1 MKSDACID
9 RLRECA
15 QAGARVCAM
24 ARAGIVPCDADG
36 VVAMQ
41 ESTPRHHHAGAAR
54 GIFAALLAVAF
65 ATFSFAASYT
75 TIDSATAVDNGGAS
89 GGDIVRMIDNGNRT
103 LDIIHIF
110 TNTSASASLSLGDD
124 NMVVADTLSFLVVGG
139 GGSGGADCGGGGGAG
154 GLIYQS
160 GLNLA
165 VGTATV
171 TVGTGGVE
179 VVKANNV
186 QGNNGGDSTLIIGGV
201 TYTAKG
207 GGGGG
212 CYDKSGGRN
221 GGCGGGGFN
230 TYAAGSSTQAT
241 PGVGFAGGAANGTCG
256 GGGGGAG
263 GTPAKASTGGVGGVG
278 GPGLEYDISGESQ
291 WYAGGGAGGSN
302 GTTID
307 RSLGGSGV
315 GGDGGSQKNTALYS
329 GLPGK
334 DGTGSGGGG
343 ACGGI
348 ADRRVG
354 AKGGTGIV
362 IIRYKVLD
370 YKKAVIGGQTIRF
383 RGASETNWVDG
394 ELAISFTNTV
404 DEGELILPSYMQAW
418 VLAVGGGGAG
428 ANPTN
433 GAVTVG
439 GAGGGG
445 AGGYVE
451 STNMFATGTYLIN
464 IGAGGVSPMEA
475 GAGGDG
481 DNSTI
486 TLPGSSQ
493 IIAHGGGGGG
503 FKSVGNDGGSGGGG
517 SKAAG
522 GEANTFDDNIANAG
536 GAGSHNTV
544 GGGGGGAGGVG
555 KPSVRLGVAGDGGEG
570 KYSEITG
577 AKVLYAAGGGGGA
590 RSGTGGLGQ
599 TNYLGVAV
607 GGSGGGGNT
616 KDSVIEATPGLD
628 GTGSGGG
635 GGGGSY
641 PAKTT
646 VPTHP
651 ARTGGLG
658 GNGGSGIVVI
668 RIVNLMPEQPEAS
681 YDPIVYDGELHEI
694 YPANVAYERSGDY
707 AKTDVGNYN
716 FAITLND
723 DFCWSDG
730 DVGSPK
736 HGSWSI
742 IPAELQVVDFHVDR
756 WQIDDE
762 ANDPVLVL
770 ALPCGKTVSTDDY
783 DVVFQYCRFGEGSWS
798 STVPTDAGEY
808 YARAIITPKTGNIT
822 APSATPQTTF
832 EISDNRVAIAASL
845 GYSVDISVSTF
856 TGNSTLTN
864 FPMLVKISEG
874 SPAGFSYNQTAADG
888 SDLRFTDADGF
899 KLPYEIEKWDIT
911 GTSYV
916 WVKVP
921 EYKKDS
927 YACTMHWGAIAGED
941 VPETEDPQKVW
952 SDYIG
957 VWHFAE
963 QSGTAFDATGHGLD
977 GTPSKG
983 SASEADPSRM
993 VAGGGVVGDSRINDT
1008 MDVTKGNY
1016 MSVPNFLSVTNPA
1029 GIFTV
1034 SGWFKLSSFNTQT
1047 RLISQ
1052 KNASGENGWELIAY
1066 SKTKLYMRSDG
1077 DTKTAAADVPD
1088 MTANWVYATAVYSN
1102 TWGRIYINGGK
1113 NSTYSYYYTQT
1124 GFPGTTPRTDRK
1136 IAFGNLANAGERSLA
1151 GMYDEIRISA
1161 GMLSADWILA
1171 DFEQI
1176 GTNGEA
1182 EGPDFGEIHVKTN
1195 VVYDNHWIIDPS
1207 ISSPSWMIS
1216 QASTITIDPGRPAY
1230 GEPVYWV
1237 FSQLNGTAY
1246 TNVQASALAAGSY
1259 ELVFHAHSGANVDSE
1274 WSWNELESDVIYV
1287 MVIDESPNNSLGG
1300 TVGDAT
1306 LSGRILL
1313 ANNDSNPIAPIT
1325 GQAYNNTSPANAV
1338 FWIRE
1343 DGDTFQSTDY
1353 PNIANRGKQAN
1364 RRLVAREPVEELCDG
1379 TNLWILANVLQGT
1392 PFNSNASAL
1401 QKARR
1406 NILPFSPTSVSGIA
1420 RLWTNNVYN
1429 LVFRNIE
1436 NSQVISPCYTNG
1448 IGTIYFDAVNSS
1460 IEEAGSGYNLVV
1472 ETVTGETAMG
1482 DDIDNSAWTAVD
1494 MRPLYTSGGT
1504 FEERETTKTLALDV
1518 TTGNYGIKDF
1528 YRVVVPINYAGPI
1541 RFRIRRTS
1549 IPSSETYALDED
1561 GFILVDN
1568 VIASYPA
1575 MRADLEPMGVFDP
1588 SVGGK
1593 AVLGTAAA
1601 WSSPFPAIS
1610 EEGVKPRAKATYLA
1624 NPGDTNAN
1632 MSTFITAA
1640 YMHYRWRYLDQQVED
1655 TWHTVPLDPATARS
1669 TLSNSTAF
1677 LTSPRTID
1685 IPDAVGDLEYWF
1697 DVVLNAPYYKYVDY
1711 SGTDLGLE
1719 YTNVSGTHEYTEHLA
1734 SVTNTA
1740 GVVAPYESRGTNWF
1754 VRLREGE
1761 SSYEGLEVQY
1771 YMTKKR
1777 DGEGERSYV
1786 DAMTGR
1792 WETASLELIGN
1803 HTWRGNLQTLN
1814 ATNLHYR
1821 IAMKNLQD
1829 ASKSDYQYVTNASY
1843 YVLTGDAT
1851 NSWPV
1856 TSTLVEGDTNSWNYL
1871 WADAATG
1878 FLMFQ
1883 IDDSTKAITMV
1894 HSDYQDVNK
1903 WSDANNTNGLFTGN
1917 ATFTMTDGTMS
1928 GTSHKAKVFVE
1939 DFADWTAMPVSLENW
1954 NESFTLGATSL
1965 DEGYYKPFPSA
1976 TTPNLWSAGQ
1986 GMYVFE
1992 CCKTLT
1998 ANTDL
2003 ALQMEG
2009 CGRGYIDFVNN
2020 VAKSPRGLGLISF
2033 TARLAQFINFDDF
2046 AYYDGDGSRTKRN
2059 YTFTAR
2065 TAFDLNSCQN
2075 FRGNASLSLV
2085 AYYRPGVGCYEY
2097 RVEPYKATSSTGWD
2111 KNSVIQSLHR
2121 WNYSGGGMQ
2130 DTLLGAITNDN
2141 ISGWA
2146 MTTRAGGNYVPMYI
2160 AVSNDVSGTTCIM
2173 AGFAPSGVYYNS
2185 DTNGISCYSVRYR
2198 DTAAQKHTR
2207 GSYGLLSAN
2216 CEGVFQYPAL
2226 WDAPVQFLDNFTE
2239 NDKINQYTP
2248 TAQNP
2253 YKITFPGTETL
2264 CRDEIGTSI
2273 EDTEWYINQGR
2284 MRIFNRDLAE
2294 KTGDAMLFGLVYTN
2308 GTQSIS
2314 IYTAPA
2320 GTTDWTLYKSQEIEG
2335 FGSASS
2341 KSNFVY
2347 RPYTTADCAVRIA
2360 VDGTVTDV
2368 RRDVVIDDI
2377 KIEQWRGADY
2387 DEATYTIGDYIPDW
2401 STDTDHML
2409 SNYVFTSAWIMDHR
2423 LRLSAKRTDPS
2434 RVSSIRSPWMDGH
2447 DGRGKGLGMITF
2459 GYANAQENTILHLQI
2474 CTNATE
2480 ATIGS
2485 DLYGGNWETVETF
2498 RFDGLTEGERAGGSR
2513 SAYLGLHGVTGM
2525 MRLVIDEDLTKAMAT
2540 NGVTDTAKF
2549 GEIEITRL
2557 YCRDEPALDES
2568 AWWGWNIRTIGA
2580 STVDNRDTE
2589 GRMYLPDLIT
2599 TATSG
2604 DPGLSLAINNSATA
2618 DIADTEDLITY
2629 KVNPPFVQS
2638 PTFGTNL
2645 VGEVLF
2651 KARLYDLSSTTPAV
2665 VSLFGSTEPLNEST
2679 WEWIQDFRVDSKSYR
2694 SYSYKTNPGRE
2705 YKAFRFA
2712 ILGADGVTNTTMRST
2727 SGYDYRLAPQRVMI
2741 DELLVSEAVRAK
2753 VGFRNVGAFR
2763 SDIAGTAIVPNVPSP
2778 EEQPLCDEDFGFQCE
2793 LFKAQLPDEVDF
2805 SVDPRVK
2812 LYWFKGRTPWGFDVW
2827 KTNAACRSAWLV
2839 KASDSTETNMVF
2851 RSSLRTAPDSVVS
2864 IASTAGQVIQYAL
2877 EVEFH
2882 RNVKDGSDRVSQ
2894 YATNVLTA
2902 ADWAR
2907 PDWYRGI
2914 DHNATL
2920 GQNRHFAAYTILDT
2934 VAPGWAWINEVNVF
2948 GGPSRTSNN
2957 ADQDYQ
2963 YVEIAAPAEAD
2974 LSGWYVNLL
2983 AAHTSTD
2990 TVITNSLAAFGMGK
3004 LDGTKS
3010 AAYSASNMVFHCIA
3024 SQSSSY
3030 NLDWNTETID
3040 GIWSVDN
3047 PCTEISSAGLISR
3060 MYPVGFQLC
3069 RKSGIIEHE
3078 IVMVGTNFWS
3088 DGSIIGSLAASHDP
3102 TNNAAFLNEKMFE
3115 SAFFY
3120 AGEDAPGTKSLGV
3133 FDSRGESSNHW
3144 NRTMERTPGRI
3155 NENQSIH
3162 RPDST
3167 YVKGENLLLYANVD
3181 AAAGHIWQQVGDG
3194 PLTNGT
3200 QIVYVRKGSSNGTNI
3215 TYTVDRWYE
3224 LASVTTNG
3232 AAIPWTTNAART
3244 YTVNVGVGISNSCTV
3259 LASARLR
3266 PEIEGGVSDPRYIP
3280 AVVDWLLKG
3289 RTLRGD
3295 FEGGDVF
3302 APAEFWSHW
3311 SHQKIG
3317 DLSLLEMYWLDMDPT
3332 VSNLV
3337 LEAGFAK
3344 PATPHV
3350 IDPAYN
3356 ADASLTNVQMSVFMM
3371 ISNKTEDTS
3380 SRWYGQAWTPY
3391 TLRGLEPGSNSRDD
3405 YPGATTGWTS
3415 VTFKVTG
3422 IIANGFT
3429 GVDNP
3434 EDWIPLRWF
3443 VFDENSF
3450 APLDGSAD
3458 AGTAKIEVADPR
3470 TDKSPVYLD
3479 GFWRYPDKNV
3489 FYRWAIDSRLKPY
3502 TVEMLNSNSYYKVTP

>member
-1 MKSDACID
+1 M
-9 RLRECA
+9 
-15 QAGARVCAM
+15 
-24 ARAGIVPCDADG
+24 
-36 VVAMQ
+36 
-41 ESTPRHHHAGAAR
+41 
-54 GIFAALLAVAF
+54 
-65 ATFSFAASYT
+65 
-75 TIDSATAVDNGGAS
+75 
-89 GGDIVRMIDNGNRT
+89 
-103 LDIIHIF
+103 
-110 TNTSASASLSLGDD
+110 
-124 NMVVADTLSFLVVGG
+124 
-139 GGSGGADCGGGGGAG
+139 
-154 GLIYQS
+154 
-160 GLNLA
+160 
-165 VGTATV
+165 
-171 TVGTGGVE
+171 
-179 VVKANNV
+179 
-186 QGNNGGDSTLIIGGV
+186 
-201 TYTAKG
+201 
-207 GGGGG
+207 
-212 CYDKSGGRN
+212 
-221 GGCGGGGFN
+221 
-230 TYAAGSSTQAT
+230 
-241 PGVGFAGGAANGTCG
+241 
-256 GGGGGAG
+256 
-263 GTPAKASTGGVGGVG
+263 
-278 GPGLEYDISGESQ
+278 
-291 WYAGGGAGGSN
+291 
-302 GTTID
+302 
-307 RSLGGSGV
+307 
-315 GGDGGSQKNTALYS
+315 
-329 GLPGK
+329 
-334 DGTGSGGGG
+334 
-343 ACGGI
+343 
-348 ADRRVG
+348 
-354 AKGGTGIV
+354 
-362 IIRYKVLD
+362 
-370 YKKAVIGGQTIRF
+370 
-383 RGASETNWVDG
+383 
-394 ELAISFTNTV
+394 
-404 DEGELILPSYMQAW
+404 
-418 VLAVGGGGAG
+418 
-428 ANPTN
+428 
-433 GAVTVG
+433 
-439 GAGGGG
+439 
-445 AGGYVE
+445 
-451 STNMFATGTYLIN
+451 
-464 IGAGGVSPMEA
+464 
-475 GAGGDG
+475 
-481 DNSTI
+481 
-486 TLPGSSQ
+486 
-493 IIAHGGGGGG
+493 
-503 FKSVGNDGGSGGGG
+503 
-517 SKAAG
+517 
-522 GEANTFDDNIANAG
+522 
-536 GAGSHNTV
+536 
-544 GGGGGGAGGVG
+544 
-555 KPSVRLGVAGDGGEG
+555 
-570 KYSEITG
+570 
-577 AKVLYAAGGGGGA
+577 
-590 RSGTGGLGQ
+590 
-599 TNYLGVAV
+599 
-607 GGSGGGGNT
+607 
-616 KDSVIEATPGLD
+616 
-628 GTGSGGG
+628 
-635 GGGGSY
+635 
-641 PAKTT
+641 
-646 VPTHP
+646 
-651 ARTGGLG
+651 
-658 GNGGSGIVVI
+658 
-668 RIVNLMPEQPEAS
+668 
-681 YDPIVYDGELHEI
+681 
-694 YPANVAYERSGDY
+694 
-707 AKTDVGNYN
+707 
-716 FAITLND
+716 
-723 DFCWSDG
+723 
-730 DVGSPK
+730 
-736 HGSWSI
+736 
-742 IPAELQVVDFHVDR
+742 
-756 WQIDDE
+756 
-762 ANDPVLVL
+762 
-770 ALPCGKTVSTDDY
+770 
-783 DVVFQYCRFGEGSWS
+783 
-798 STVPTDAGEY
+798 
-808 YARAIITPKTGNIT
+808 
-822 APSATPQTTF
+822 
-832 EISDNRVAIAASL
+832 
-845 GYSVDISVSTF
+845 
-856 TGNSTLTN
+856 
-864 FPMLVKISEG
+864 
-874 SPAGFSYNQTAADG
+874 
-888 SDLRFTDADGF
+888 
-899 KLPYEIEKWDIT
+899 
-911 GTSYV
+911 
-916 WVKVP
+916 
-921 EYKKDS
+921 
-927 YACTMHWGAIAGED
+927 
-941 VPETEDPQKVW
+941 
-952 SDYIG
+952 
-957 VWHFAE
+957 
-963 QSGTAFDATGHGLD
+963 
-977 GTPSKG
+977 
-983 SASEADPSRM
+983 
-993 VAGGGVVGDSRINDT
+993 
-1008 MDVTKGNY
+1008 
-1016 MSVPNFLSVTNPA
+1016 
-1029 GIFTV
+1029 
-1034 SGWFKLSSFNTQT
+1034 
-1047 RLISQ
+1047 
-1052 KNASGENGWELIAY
+1052 
-1066 SKTKLYMRSDG
+1066 
-1077 DTKTAAADVPD
+1077 
-1088 MTANWVYATAVYSN
+1088 
-1102 TWGRIYINGGK
+1102 
-1113 NSTYSYYYTQT
+1113 
-1124 GFPGTTPRTDRK
+1124 
-1136 IAFGNLANAGERSLA
+1136 
-1151 GMYDEIRISA
+1151 
-1161 GMLSADWILA
+1161 
-1171 DFEQI
+1171 
-1176 GTNGEA
+1176 
-1182 EGPDFGEIHVKTN
+1182 
-1195 VVYDNHWIIDPS
+1195 
-1207 ISSPSWMIS
+1207 
-1216 QASTITIDPGRPAY
+1216 
-1230 GEPVYWV
+1230 
-1237 FSQLNGTAY
+1237 
-1246 TNVQASALAAGSY
+1246 
-1259 ELVFHAHSGANVDSE
+1259 
-1274 WSWNELESDVIYV
+1274 
-1287 MVIDESPNNSLGG
+1287 
-1300 TVGDAT
+1300 
-1306 LSGRILL
+1306 
-1313 ANNDSNPIAPIT
+1313 
-1325 GQAYNNTSPANAV
+1325 
-1338 FWIRE
+1338 
-1343 DGDTFQSTDY
+1343 
-1353 PNIANRGKQAN
+1353 
-1364 RRLVAREPVEELCDG
+1364 
-1379 TNLWILANVLQGT
+1379 
-1392 PFNSNASAL
+1392 
-1401 QKARR
+1401 
-1406 NILPFSPTSVSGIA
+1406 
-1420 RLWTNNVYN
+1420 
-1429 LVFRNIE
+1429 
-1436 NSQVISPCYTNG
+1436 
-1448 IGTIYFDAVNSS
+1448 
-1460 IEEAGSGYNLVV
+1460 
-1472 ETVTGETAMG
+1472 
-1482 DDIDNSAWTAVD
+1482 
-1494 MRPLYTSGGT
+1494 
-1504 FEERETTKTLALDV
+1504 
-1518 TTGNYGIKDF
+1518 
-1528 YRVVVPINYAGPI
+1528 
-1541 RFRIRRTS
+1541 
-1549 IPSSETYALDED
+1549 
-1561 GFILVDN
+1561 
-1568 VIASYPA
+1568 
-1575 MRADLEPMGVFDP
+1575 
-1588 SVGGK
+1588 
-1593 AVLGTAAA
+1593 
-1601 WSSPFPAIS
+1601 
-1610 EEGVKPRAKATYLA
+1610 
-1624 NPGDTNAN
+1624 
-1632 MSTFITAA
+1632 
-1640 YMHYRWRYLDQQVED
+1640 
-1655 TWHTVPLDPATARS
+1655 
-1669 TLSNSTAF
+1669 
-1677 LTSPRTID
+1677 
-1685 IPDAVGDLEYWF
+1685 
-1697 DVVLNAPYYKYVDY
+1697 
-1711 SGTDLGLE
+1711 
-1719 YTNVSGTHEYTEHLA
+1719 
-1734 SVTNTA
+1734 
-1740 GVVAPYESRGTNWF
+1740 
-1754 VRLREGE
+1754 
-1761 SSYEGLEVQY
+1761 
-1771 YMTKKR
+1771 
-1777 DGEGERSYV
+1777 
-1786 DAMTGR
+1786 
-1792 WETASLELIGN
+1792 
-1803 HTWRGNLQTLN
+1803 
-1814 ATNLHYR
+1814 
-1821 IAMKNLQD
+1821 
-1829 ASKSDYQYVTNASY
+1829 
-1843 YVLTGDAT
+1843 
-1851 NSWPV
+1851 
-1856 TSTLVEGDTNSWNYL
+1856 
-1871 WADAATG
+1871 
-1878 FLMFQ
+1878 
-1883 IDDSTKAITMV
+1883 
-1894 HSDYQDVNK
+1894 
-1903 WSDANNTNGLFTGN
+1903 
-1917 ATFTMTDGTMS
+1917 
-1928 GTSHKAKVFVE
+1928 
-1939 DFADWTAMPVSLENW
+1939 
-1954 NESFTLGATSL
+1954 
-1965 DEGYYKPFPSA
+1965 
-1976 TTPNLWSAGQ
+1976 
-1986 GMYVFE
+1986 
-1992 CCKTLT
+1992 
-1998 ANTDL
+1998 
-2003 ALQMEG
+2003 
-2009 CGRGYIDFVNN
+2009 
-2020 VAKSPRGLGLISF
+2020 
-2033 TARLAQFINFDDF
+2033 
-2046 AYYDGDGSRTKRN
+2046 
-2059 YTFTAR
+2059 
-2065 TAFDLNSCQN
+2065 
-2075 FRGNASLSLV
+2075 
-2085 AYYRPGVGCYEY
+2085 
-2097 RVEPYKATSSTGWD
+2097 
-2111 KNSVIQSLHR
+2111 
-2121 WNYSGGGMQ
+2121 
-2130 DTLLGAITNDN
+2130 
-2141 ISGWA
+2141 
-2146 MTTRAGGNYVPMYI
+2146 
-2160 AVSNDVSGTTCIM
+2160 
-2173 AGFAPSGVYYNS
+2173 
-2185 DTNGISCYSVRYR
+2185 RYR
-2198 DTAAQKHTR
+2198 DTASQKHTR

-2226 WDAPVQFLDNFTE
+2226 WDAPVQFLSNFTE

-2248 TAQNP
+2248 SAQNP
-2253 YKITFPGTETL
+2253 NKITFPGTETL
-2264 CRDEIGTSI
+2264 CRAEIGTNI

-2284 MRIFNRDLAE
+2284 MRIYNGNLDGVANA
-2294 KTGDAMLFGLVYTN
+2294 GLFGLVYTN

-2320 GTTDWTLYKSQEIEG
+2320 GTTDWTLYKRQEIEG

-2387 DEATYTIGDYIPDW
+2387 DEAMYMSKDYIPDW
-2401 STDTDHML
+2401 DTHTDHML

-2480 ATIGS
+2480 ATIGA

-2763 SDIAGTAIVPNVPSP
+2763 SDIAGTAIVQNVPSP

-2990 TVITNSLAAFGMGK
+2990 AVITNSLAAFGMGK

-3078 IVMVGTNFWS
+3078 ILMVGTNFWS

-3155 NENQSIH
+3155 NEHQSIH

-3167 YVKGENLLLYANVD
+3167 YVKGENLLLYASVD

-3266 PEIEGGVSDPRYIP
+3266 PEIEGSVSDPRYIP

-3289 RTLRGD
+3289 KTLRGD

-3371 ISNKTEDTS
+3371 ISNRTEDTS

-3489 FYRWAIDSRLKPY
+3489 FYRWAIDTRLKPY

>member
-9 RLRECA
+9 RLRERA
-15 QAGARVCAM
+15 QTGARVCAM
-24 ARAGIVPCDADG
+24 ARAGIVQCDAVG
-36 VVAMQ
+36 VVAMH

-54 GIFAALLAVAF
+54 GIFAALF
-65 ATFSFAASYT
+65 AAALSSFTFAASYT
-75 TIDSATAVDNGGAS
+75 TITSDEAVSMGGAS
-89 GGDIVRMIDNGNRT
+89 GGDIVRFIDNGDST
-103 LDIIHIF
+103 GDIIHIF
-110 TNTSASASLSLGDD
+110 TNTASSATLSLESDRFIIS
-124 NMVVADTLSFLVVGG
+124 DTLSFLVVGG
-139 GGSGGADCGGGGGAG
+139 GGGGGYDCGGGGGAG

-160 GLNLA
+160 GQTLA
-165 VGTATV
+165 AADATI
-171 TVGTGGVE
+171 TVGVGGVGG
-179 VVKANNV
+179 VVHADGAGRKLTDA
-186 QGNNGGDSTLIIGGV
+186 NGGNGTNSTLTINGV
-201 TYTAKG
+201 TWTAL
-207 GGGGG
+207 
-212 CYDKSGGRN
+212 
-221 GGCGGGGFN
+221 
-230 TYAAGSSTQAT
+230 
-241 PGVGFAGGAANGTCG
+241 G
-256 GGGGGAG
+256 GGGGGAYNTHG
-263 GTPAKASTGGVGGVG
+263 QPRG
-278 GPGLEYDISGESQ
+278 
-291 WYAGGGAGGSN
+291 
-302 GTTID
+302 ID
-307 RSLGGSGV
+307 G
-315 GGDGGSQKNTALYS
+315 
-329 GLPGK
+329 
-334 DGTGSGGGG
+334 GSGGGG
-343 ACGGI
+343 SGNSGSDTTTTSGQAAAGSATQPGSASGGYGN
-348 ADRRVG
+348 AG
-354 AKGGTGIV
+354 GKGSSSGSAAGGGGSGGGNNGLGGKGGTGIV
-362 IIRYKVLD
+362 IVRYSIRLYSRAEINGKTVRF
-370 YKKAVIGGQTIRF
+370 IGHS
-383 RGASETNWVDG
+383 ATNWIDG

-428 ANPTN
+428 ANSTN
-433 GAVTVG
+433 AAAKVG
-439 GAGGGG
+439 NGGGGG
-445 AGGYVE
+445 AGGYYE
-451 STNMFATGTYLIN
+451 STNMFGNGTYLIK
-464 IGAGGVSPMEA
+464 IGAGGISPQNEE
-475 GAGGDG
+475 GGVGGDG
-481 DNSTI
+481 DDSTV
-486 TLPGSSQ
+486 TLPDSSQ

-503 FKSVGNDGGSGGGG
+503 FKGAGNPGGSGGGG
-517 SKAAG
+517 SKADG
-522 GEANTFDDNIANAG
+522 GAAAYASDDNKG
-536 GAGSHNTV
+536 HV
-544 GGGGGGAGGVG
+544 GGVGTTNGRGAGGGGAGGPG
-555 KPSVRLGVAGDGGEG
+555 GSTADDSFGGAGL
-570 KYSEITG
+570 YSAISGIRT
-577 AKVLYAAGGGGGA
+577 LYAAGGGGGSRA
-590 RSGTGGLGQ
+590 SEGGIGGT
-599 TNYLGVAV
+599 NDLGVSI
-607 GGSGGGGNT
+607 GGNGGGGST
-616 KDSVIEATPGLD
+616 LATFVEATSGAA

-641 PAKTT
+641 ASYVDSGITY
-646 VPTHP
+646 P
-651 ARTGGLG
+651 ARVGGGPG

-668 RIVNLMPEQPEAS
+668 RIVNLMPEKPEAS

-694 YPANVAYERSGDY
+694 YPANIAYERSGDY

-730 DVGSPK
+730 DFGSPK

-756 WQIDDE
+756 WQIDAE

-770 ALPCGKTVSTDDY
+770 ALPCGKTVSPDDY
-783 DVVFQYCRFGEGSWS
+783 DVVFQYCKFGEGSWS

-822 APSATPQTTF
+822 APSVTPQTTF

-927 YACTMHWGAIAGED
+927 YACTMHWGAIAGEE
-941 VPETEDPQKVW
+941 VPATEDPQKVW

-963 QSGTAFDATGHGLD
+963 QSGTAFDATGHRLD

-993 VAGGGVVGDSRINDT
+993 VAGGGVVGNSRINDT

-1034 SGWFKLSSFNTQT
+1034 SGWFKLSSFSTQT

-1052 KNASGENGWELIAY
+1052 KNASGENGWELIAF
-1066 SKTKLYMRSDG
+1066 SQTKLYMRSDG
-1077 DTKTAAADVPD
+1077 DTKTAVADVPD

-1113 NSTYSYYYTQT
+1113 NGSAYNYYYTQT
-1124 GFPGTTPRTDRK
+1124 GFPGTTPRTNCK
-1136 IAFGNLANAGERSLA
+1136 IAFGNLANASERSLA

-1182 EGPDFGEIHVKTN
+1182 AGPDFGEIHVKTN
-1195 VVYDNHWIIDPS
+1195 VVYDNHWIVDPS

-1259 ELVFHAHSGANVDSE
+1259 ELVFHAHSGANVDPE

-1287 MVIDESPNNSLGG
+1287 MVIDESPNNTLGG
-1300 TVGDAT
+1300 TVGDAS
-1306 LSGRILL
+1306 LVGRVLL
-1313 ANNDSNPIAPIT
+1313 VNNDTRTDAPIT
-1325 GQAYNNTSPANAV
+1325 GQNYNNVDPASAAY
-1338 FWIRE
+1338 WITE
-1343 DGDTFQSTDY
+1343 GSEYFGDSLQGNPNY
-1353 PNIANRGKQAN
+1353 PNINTRDVHIN
-1364 RRLVAREPVEELCDG
+1364 RRYVASEPVDELCGG
-1379 TNLWILANVLQGT
+1379 TNIWIFSNVLIGT
-1392 PFNSNASAL
+1392 PFNASATDEIK
-1401 QKARR
+1401 QKHNLLPYSTTSISGKNKKEQNANYMVMR
-1406 NILPFSPTSVSGIA
+1406 NVVNA
-1420 RLWTNNVYN
+1420 
-1429 LVFRNIE
+1429 
-1436 NSQVISPCYTNG
+1436 QVRSACYTNG
-1448 IGTIYFDAVNSS
+1448 IGTIYFDAANSS
-1460 IEEAGSGYNLVV
+1460 TEEAGTGYNLVV
-1472 ETVTGETAMG
+1472 EVVTGEVAMAEE
-1482 DDIDNSAWTAVD
+1482 IDNDKWIAVD
-1494 MRPLYTSGGT
+1494 MKPFVATNGILM
-1504 FEERETTKTLALDV
+1504 ECETTSELSLDIM
-1518 TTGNYGIKDF
+1518 TGANSTSSL
-1528 YRVVVPINYAGPI
+1528 YRVAVPLNYSKPM

-1549 IPSSETYALDED
+1549 VPGIFAPDAD
-1561 GFILVDN
+1561 GFILLDN

-1610 EEGVKPRAKATYLA
+1610 EKGVTPRAKAEYLA

-1655 TWHTVPLDPATARS
+1655 EWKTVPLDPDTARA
-1669 TLSNSTAF
+1669 TLSNTTAF

-1719 YTNVSGTHEYTEHLA
+1719 YTNASGTHEYSEHLA

-1829 ASKSDYQYVTNASY
+1829 ASKSDYQYVTNATY

-1939 DFADWTAMPVSLENW
+1939 DFADWTAMPASSTNW
-1954 NESFTLGATSL
+1954 NESFTLGSTSL

-1976 TTPNLWSAGQ
+1976 TTPQSWSAGQ

-1998 ANTDL
+1998 ANKDL

-2033 TARLAQFINFDDF
+2033 SARLAQFINFDDF

-2065 TAFDLNSCQN
+2065 TQFDLNSCQN

-2097 RVEPYKATSSTGWD
+2097 RVEPYRATSSTGWD
-2111 KNSVIQSLHR
+2111 KNSVIQSLYR
-2121 WNYSGGGMQ
+2121 WNYSGGGMK
-2130 DTLLGAITNDN
+2130 DTLLGAVTNEN

-2146 MTTRAGGNYVPMYI
+2146 MTTQADGRYVPMYI

-2185 DTNGISCYSVRYR
+2185 NTNGISCYSVCYR

-2216 CEGVFQYPAL
+2216 CEGVFQRPAI
-2226 WDAPVQFLDNFTE
+2226 WDAPVQFLSNFTE

-2248 TAQNP
+2248 SAQNP
-2253 YKITFPGTETL
+2253 NKITFPGTETL
-2264 CRDEIGTSI
+2264 CRAEIGTNI

-2284 MRIFNRDLAE
+2284 MRIYNRNLAE

-2308 GTQSIS
+2308 GIQSIS

-2320 GTTDWTLYKSQEIEG
+2320 GTTDWTLYKRQEIEG
-2335 FGSASS
+2335 FGSASA

-2347 RPYTTADCAVRIA
+2347 RPYTTANCAVRIA

-2387 DEATYTIGDYIPDW
+2387 DETTYMSRDYIPDW

-2409 SNYVFTSAWIMDHR
+2409 SNYVFTSAWITDHR
-2423 LRLSAKRTDPS
+2423 LLLSAKRTDPS
-2434 RVSSIRSPWMDGH
+2434 RVSSIRSPWMDGYY
-2447 DGRGKGLGMITF
+2447 GRGKGLGMITF
-2459 GYANAQENTILHLQI
+2459 GYANAQVNTILHLQI

-2480 ATIGS
+2480 ATIGA

-2763 SDIAGTAIVPNVPSP
+2763 SDIAGTAIVQNVPSP

-2990 TVITNSLAAFGMGK
+2990 AVITNSLAAFGMGK

-3078 IVMVGTNFWS
+3078 ILMVGTNFWS

-3167 YVKGENLLLYANVD
+3167 YVKGENLLLYASVD

-3232 AAIPWTTNAART
+3232 TAIPWTTNAART

-3266 PEIEGGVSDPRYIP
+3266 PEIEGSVSDPRYIP

-3289 RTLRGD
+3289 KTLRGD

-3371 ISNKTEDTS
+3371 ISNRTEDTS

-3489 FYRWAIDSRLKPY
+3489 FYRWAIDTRLKPY